1 MSIDAVPP
9 RDASRIASS
18 TTVGAVTLTVSD
30 LARARDFYERV
41 LGLVVLD
48 PAGDGTPDGAVALG
62 ASNRRRLVGLRE
74 DRLATARDPR
84 APGLFHLALLLPT
97 RRDLADALLRLAHS
111 RWPLSGA
118 SDHLVSEALYLNDPD
133 GNGIELY
140 RDRPRSQWP
149 HDPSGALQMDT
160 LALDL
165 HDLLAETGEPGAPPA
180 HVAADT
186 AMGHVHL
193 QVSDV
198 AVAEAFYHGVL
209 GFDVTVSAY
218 PGALFVSAGGYHHHL
233 GLNTWNSR
241 GAAPAGPGS
250 VGLSRYEILVPD
262 GDELE
267 RLRRRLHEAGV
278 ATDATAGSGDALLVA
293 DPFANAILLRGA

>member
-1 MSIDAVPP
+1 MSIDAAHP
-9 RDASRIASS
+9 RDANPIAAS
-18 TTVGAVTLTVSD
+18 TTLGAVTLTVSD
-30 LARARDFYERV
+30 LSRARDFYERV
-41 LGLVVLD
+41 LGLVAID
-48 PAGDGTPDGAVALG
+48 PSGHGTREGEVALG
-62 ASNRRRLVGLRE
+62 TADGRPLVGLRG
-74 DRLATARDPR
+74 DRSALARDPR
-84 APGLFHLALLLPT
+84 APGLFHLALLYPT
-97 RRDLADALLRLAHS
+97 RGDLADALLRLAQA

-118 SDHLVSEALYLNDPD
+118 SDHLVGEALYLSDPD

-149 HDPSGALQMDT
+149 YDPSGALQMDT

-165 HDLLAETGEPGAPPA
+165 DDLLAEADQTTAPPA
-180 HVAADT
+180 HLPAGT

-198 AVAEAFYHGVL
+198 RAAEALYHGVL
-209 GFDVTVSAY
+209 GFDVTVRSY

-241 GAAPAGPGS
+241 GAAPATPGS
-250 VGLSRYEILVPD
+250 VGLSRYEIVVPD

-267 RLRRRLHEAGV
+267 RLRRQLLAAGV
-278 ATDATAGSGDALLVA
+278 PTDTTASDDGALLVA
-293 DPFANAILLRGA
+293 DPFANAISLRSA